1 MKTLT
6 NGILGGLAAIL
17 LTVPAV
23 MTATVSSTPPTLEQQ
38 VRHQL
43 LMLPYYS
50 VFDNLGFHISGN
62 DVTLVGQVIEPWTKS
77 DAFNA
82 VKGIPGVG
90 TVTNKIE
97 LLPPSPIDARI
108 RRQELRAI
116 YSYSDLYRYGMGT
129 QPAIRI
135 IVKNSHVTLDG
146 VVDSA
151 ADRTMAGIRAN
162 SVPLVFSVTNNLVVA
177 KS

>member
-6 NGILGGLAAIL
+6 NRILGGLAAIL
-17 LTVPAV
+17 LAVPAV
-23 MTATVSSTPPTLEQQ
+23 MTATVPSAPPTLEQK
-38 VRHQL
+38 VRHEL

-50 VFDNLGFHISGN
+50 VFDNLGFQVSGN
-62 DVTLVGQVIEPWTKS
+62 NVTLVGQVIEPWTKS
-77 DAFNA
+77 DAMNA
-82 VKGIPGVG
+82 VKRIPGVG
-90 TVTNKIE
+90 VVTDKIE
-97 LLPPSPIDARI
+97 VLPPSPIDAQI

-116 YSYSDLYRYGMGT
+116 YRYADLYRYGMGT
-129 QPAIRI
+129 EPAIRI